1 MKTRY
6 MFLAIAITS
15 MGLAACMDKD
25 WEAPQFDEPLYGN
38 NSIMKEEGDKVIT
51 IGELKEKYSSLISA
65 STDGVKEIT
74 DDWQLQVVVN
84 GNDEGGNLYKQIS
97 VQDPTGAIIVGIN
110 GSNLYPY
117 MPVGQQ
123 LLINLKGLHIGG
135 YRKQAQIGALYK
147 GSSIGRM
154 DTDVW
159 EQHVRLLKKG
169 EIEAKVDTVDFD
181 ENADKFILSGR
192 IVKLSGVTI
201 SGEGTQVLA
210 PEDGSVTLSSNC
222 ANRLI
227 NGKSSLVLRTSSY
240 SKFANRAIPAIPAI
254 PPIPKKVDLYGVCT
268 RYNNTWQILMRTESD
283 LQEIQ

>member
-6 MFLAIAITS
+6 LFLAIAITS

-51 IGELKEKYSSLISA
+51 IGELKEKYSSLINA
-65 STDGVKEIT
+65 SSDGVKEIT

-159 EQHVRLLKKG
+159 EQHVRLLKEG

-181 ENADKFILSGR
+181 ENADKYILSGR

-240 SKFANRAIPAIPAI
+240 SKFANRAIPKGKAD
-254 PPIPKKVDLYGVCT
+254 VYGVCT

>member
-51 IGELKEKYSSLISA
+51 IGELKEKYYSLINA

-135 YRKQAQIGALYK
+135 YRKQAQIGALYN
-147 GSSIGRM
+147 GSIGRM

-159 EQHVRLLKKG
+159 EQHVRLLKEG

-240 SKFANRAIPAIPAI
+240 SKFANRAIPKGKAD
-254 PPIPKKVDLYGVCT
+254 VYGVCT

>member
-51 IGELKEKYSSLISA
+51 IGELKEKYSSLINA

-135 YRKQAQIGALYK
+135 YRKQAQIGALYN
-147 GSSIGRM
+147 GSIGRM

-159 EQHVRLLKKG
+159 EQHVRLLKEG

-181 ENADKFILSGR
+181 ENADKYILSGR

-240 SKFANRAIPAIPAI
+240 SKFANRAIPKGKAD
-254 PPIPKKVDLYGVCT
+254 VYGVCT

>member
-15 MGLAACMDKD
+15 MGLTACMDKD

-51 IGELKEKYSSLISA
+51 IGELKEKYSSLINA

-135 YRKQAQIGALYK
+135 YRKQAQIGALYN
-147 GSSIGRM
+147 GSIGRM

-181 ENADKFILSGR
+181 ENADKYILSGR

-210 PEDGSVTLSSNC
+210 PDDGSVALSSNC

-240 SKFANRAIPAIPAI
+240 SKFANRAIPKGKAD
-254 PPIPKKVDLYGVCT
+254 VYGVCT

>member
-51 IGELKEKYSSLISA
+51 IGELKEKYSSLINA

-110 GSNLYPY
+110 ASNLYPY

-135 YRKQAQIGALYK
+135 YRKQAQIGALYN
-147 GSSIGRM
+147 GRSIGRM

-159 EQHVRLLKKG
+159 EQHVRLLKEG

-240 SKFANRAIPAIPAI
+240 SKFANRAIPKGKAD
-254 PPIPKKVDLYGVCT
+254 VYGVCT

>member
-51 IGELKEKYSSLISA
+51 IGELKEKYSSLINA

-147 GSSIGRM
+147 GSIGRM

-159 EQHVRLLKKG
+159 EQHVRLLKEG

-181 ENADKFILSGR
+181 ENSDKFILSGR

-240 SKFANRAIPAIPAI
+240 SKFANRAIPKGKAD
-254 PPIPKKVDLYGVCT
+254 VYGVCT

>member
-51 IGELKEKYSSLISA
+51 IGELKEKYSSLINA
-65 STDGVKEIT
+65 SSDGVKEIT

-135 YRKQAQIGALYK
+135 YRKQAQIGALYN
-147 GSSIGRM
+147 GRSIGRM

-159 EQHVRLLKKG
+159 EQHVRLLKEG

-181 ENADKFILSGR
+181 ENADKYILSGR

-210 PEDGSVTLSSNC
+210 PDDGSVALSSNC

-240 SKFANRAIPAIPAI
+240 SKFANRAIPKGKAD
-254 PPIPKKVDLYGVCT
+254 VYGVCT